1 MFLTKRYILIWFVF
15 SLIASFSFGQQPNVE
30 NLNLAEQSA
39 ALTISMCLLNN
50 NIELANE
57 TFNGIENKS
66 GVAQFVLMSYTQS
79 GFNGLTAEGLEVL
92 FKAGAVAE
100 YTVDGLTV
108 PLLPFAVLADSKVL
122 QLFCKHTSNINAR
135 IPGGETSLLL
145 LSKEVSS
152 ESYKK
157 VDEGIKI
164 LLAAG
169 ADPKMK
175 DLNGKTALDYVSK
188 NENRYKMES
197 YSLLRAKMGLAPDQA
212 PKEPSIENPSVGL
225 STAVDQRAPLMTEVA
240 TISSGAN
247 ISADVITKAQPI
259 LKTVALEGF
268 VIDNSL
274 NNIGNDLK
282 HQFETLLSANKT
294 ITFVTNQSY
303 NDRSWYCIYAT
314 FQSSSKDKDRGL
326 FRRPKRKYQVK
337 LDIKLV
343 DTSNNNKTELF
354 TAIGESEHKVEEI
367 FSDEEYKSA
376 RSKLAKN
383 NEIDLVGLKEA
394 AFAAMQ
400 NFCSQFQAKVEF

>member
-1 MFLTKRYILIWFVF
+1 MSITYKSRKLD
-15 SLIASFSFGQQPNVE
+15 QQIRP
-30 NLNLAEQSA
+30 
-39 ALTISMCLLNN
+39 
-50 NIELANE
+50 
-57 TFNGIENKS
+57 
-66 GVAQFVLMSYTQS
+66 
-79 GFNGLTAEGLEVL
+79 
-92 FKAGAVAE
+92 
-100 YTVDGLTV
+100 
-108 PLLPFAVLADSKVL
+108 PLYL

-135 IPGGETSLLL
+135 VPGGGTALLL
-145 LSKEVSS
+145 LSNDIRP

-169 ADPKMK
+169 ADPNMK
-175 DLNGKTALDYVSK
+175 DLDGKTALDYISK
-188 NENRYKMES
+188 SENCHKMDS

-212 PKEPSIENPSVGL
+212 LKEPSIEKPSVRL
-225 STAVDQRAPLMTEVA
+225 STAADQRVPLVTEMA
-240 TISSGAN
+240 TISGTN
-247 ISADVITKAQPI
+247 ISDDVITKAQPI

-268 VIDNSL
+268 IIDNSL
-274 NNIGNDLK
+274 NNISNDLK
-282 HQFETLLSANKT
+282 HQFETLLSANKK

-367 FSDEEYKSA
+367 FPDEEYKSA

-400 NFCSQFQAKVEF
+400 NFCSQLLAQKTF